1 MKNDEEPLSPEA
13 RRKSDTTTPSG
24 QASGA
29 VADYSVRALMTQ
41 NPLAVPETSTV
52 LQVCETMAQSR
63 LGQVIVVEKDWRPR
77 ARFDLPPEPLG
88 IFTERDLIR
97 AFATHHENVLGM
109 KVGDVMTSPVM
120 TLPPDDDIQHAADL
134 MILMR
139 IRRIPVV
146 EKGKTIGILT
156 RGKVMEAQAR
166 RLARVERENQVLE
179 DRVVHDPLTG
189 LANRVLFWEVLRRET
204 EKARAKGG
212 HVCVLML
219 DIDFFKKV
227 NDTYGHPVGD
237 LVLRQFANILRN
249 SLRRAD
255 LPARVGGEEFGVVL
269 LGGLDD
275 AKQVAEKIRKNIESD
290 AFGENDDTFRL
301 TVSIGVAA
309 WDHNDTHL
317 EPVVKAADEALYR
330 AKQGGRNRVSE

>member
-1 MKNDEEPLSPEA
+1 MTEKPNPDDPEA
-13 RRKSDTTTPSG
+13 RRKSDTPMPA
-24 QASGA
+24 QARLEPE
-29 VADYSVRALMTQ
+29 YTVRSLMTQ

-146 EKGKTIGILT
+146 EKGKTVGILT

-166 RLARVERENQVLE
+166 RLAKVERENQVLE

-212 HVCVLML
+212 SVCVLML
-219 DIDFFKKV
+219 DIDYFKKV

-237 LVLRQFANILRN
+237 LVLRQFSNILRD

-269 LGGLDD
+269 LGGMDD

-309 WDHNDTHL
+309 WDIKETHL

-330 AKQGGRNRVSE
+330 AKQAGRNRVSD